1 MLNFDIISFM
11 RGFVLNTVRVRDE
24 DLIVRILT
32 PREVL
37 TLYRFYGARHSYIN
51 VGYHIDFIV
60 EESPKATIKRLRNVT
75 QLPFDFMFDLQKML
89 DFKSF
94 VILMANHLRDVSRI
108 DGFYYELLK
117 EISKKISKRESKRLL
132 IESYIKLLE
141 KEGRLHKENVCFLC
155 EEKIKDKIALARAF
169 LPSHEKCVMS
179 EGFEKEKLN
188 LLFNE
193 KKTLLFDD
201 FEIERLWKI
210 INLGF

>member
-1 MLNFDIISFM
+1 M
-11 RGFVLNTVRVRDE
+11 RGFILDTVRVRDE

-32 PREVL
+32 QDEVL

-89 DFKSF
+89 DFKTF
-94 VILMANHLRDVSRI
+94 VKLLNNHLRDVTKI
-108 DGFYYELLK
+108 DSFYYNLLK
-117 EISKKISKRESKRLL
+117 EITEKISKRDSKRLL
-132 IESYIKLLE
+132 IESYVKILK
-141 KEGRLHKENVCFLC
+141 KEGRLHTENICFLC
-155 EEKIKDKIALARAF
+155 DEKISGKIALARAF

-179 EGFEKEKLN
+179 DGFAKEKLD

-193 KKTLLFDD
+193 NKSLLFDEK
-201 FEIERLWKI
+201 EIMRLWKI

>member
-1 MLNFDIISFM
+1 M

-32 PREVL
+32 KNEVL

-51 VGYHIDFIV
+51 LGYYIDFIAQ
-60 EESPKATIKRLRNVT
+60 ETPKATIKRLRNVT

-94 VILMANHLRDVSRI
+94 VTLLNNHLRDVGRVDS
-108 DGFYYELLK
+108 FYYGLLK
-117 EISKKISKRESKRLL
+117 DIAEKISKRDSKRLL
-132 IESYIKLLE
+132 VESYVRLLE
-141 KEGRLHKENVCFLC
+141 KEGRLHKEKSCFLC
-155 EEKIKDKIALARAF
+155 ESKIKDKIALSRAF
-169 LPSHEKCVMS
+169 LPAHERCVMS
-179 EGFEKEKLN
+179 EGFEREKLD

-201 FEIERLWKI
+201 FEINRLWKI
-210 INLGF
+210 VNLGF

>member
-1 MLNFDIISFM
+1 M

-32 PREVL
+32 QEEVL

-60 EESPKATIKRLRNVT
+60 EETPKATIKRLRNVT

-94 VILMANHLRDVSRI
+94 VTLLNNHLRDVSRV
-108 DGFYYELLK
+108 DSFYYGLLK
-117 EISKKISKRESKRLL
+117 DIVEKISKRDSKRLL
-132 IESYIKLLE
+132 VESYVKLLE
-141 KEGRLHKENVCFLC
+141 KEGRLHKEKSCFLC
-155 EEKIKDKIALARAF
+155 ESKIEDKIALARAF
-169 LPSHEKCVMS
+169 LPAHERCIMS
-179 EGFEKEKLN
+179 EGFEREKLD

-201 FEIERLWKI
+201 FEINRLWKI